1 MEVVSMATK
10 DFDKTTQQ
18 FESLFFGPARAYA
31 SLAVDYTEQLVKTQM
46 EFTKSYTEASLG
58 QMRAFMSVKDPEGF
72 RSYVEGQQKVAKDMG
87 DMLKV
92 DAEKVVALNR
102 DFMQKSQKL
111 VEDNVKSASKAAN
124 Q

>member
-1 MEVVSMATK
+1 MATK

-31 SLAVDYTEQLVKTQM
+31 SLAVDYTEQLVNTQL
-46 EFTKSYTEASLG
+46 EFTKSYAEASLG
-58 QMRAFMSVKDPEGF
+58 QMRAFMNVRDPEGF